1 MPNNDIERIRQ
12 KIRLQQYDMSA
23 HAMEE
28 MAEDYFTI
36 MDIETAILNGRV
48 IRVQKDDPRGSKY
61 IIAGKALDL
70 QTLVGVVRRF
80 ATNGRYLII
89 TVYEITKL
97 EG

>member
-1 MPNNDIERIRQ
+1 
-12 KIRLQQYDMSA
+12 MSA

-28 MAEDYFTI
+28 SAEDYLSI

-48 IRVQKDDPRGSKY
+48 VRIEKDDPRGSKY
-61 IIAGKALDL
+61 MVARTALDH
-70 QTLVGVVRRF
+70 QTPVGVVGRF
-80 ATNGRYLII
+80 ATSGRYLII